1 MCNEA
6 LSRFLEDA
14 VEGNAEAENP
24 PQVWLVDLTF
34 LGQLLDGY
42 LAANGDF
49 GGEVISINDL
59 EARGIE
65 LEGGNRQTLSNTM
78 ASSITHCS

>member
-42 LAANGDF
+42 LTANGDF

-59 EARGIE
+59 EACGVE
-65 LEGGNRQTLSNTM
+65 LKGGNRQTLSTTM
-78 ASSITHCS
+78 ASSISHCS